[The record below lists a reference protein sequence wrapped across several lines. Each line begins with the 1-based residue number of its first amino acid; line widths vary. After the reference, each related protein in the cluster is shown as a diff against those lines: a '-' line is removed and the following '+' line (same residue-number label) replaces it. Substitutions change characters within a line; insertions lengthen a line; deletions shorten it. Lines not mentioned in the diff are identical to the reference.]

1 MVACRRCYLAPP
13 LAWQRR
19 DARLQMANP
28 PKSKFLQLF
37 ERDKGRCVYCGMD
50 LTADYDRF
58 MMATED
64 HLVPVS
70 KGGIGRELENL
81 ILSCMV
87 CNRLKA
93 NFIPDSID
101 AAKERRKY
109 IAAIRQYIYRRRSE
123 KLREFM
129 QVTHP
134 DQSDYR

>member
-1 MVACRRCYLAPP
+1 MVCRA
-13 LAWQRR
+13 RR
-19 DARLQMANP
+19 AAHFHVRPQMTHP
-28 PKSKFLQLF
+28 PKSKFVQLF

-64 HLVPVS
+64 HLVPAS
-70 KGGIGRELENL
+70 KGGKGRELENL

-93 NFIPDSID
+93 NYIPESID
-101 AAKERRKY
+101 VAKDRRKY
-109 IAAIRQYIYRRRSE
+109 IAAIREYIYKRRSE

>member
-1 MVACRRCYLAPP
+1 
-13 LAWQRR
+13 
-19 DARLQMANP
+19 MAQP
-28 PKSKFLQLF
+28 IKSKFMLLF

-50 LTADYDRF
+50 LKADHDRF

-70 KGGIGRELENL
+70 KAGKGRNLANL

-93 NFIPDSID
+93 NHVPEGID
-101 AAKERRKY
+101 PSKDRRDYVAAVRE
-109 IAAIRQYIYRRRSE
+109 YIYLRRSE
-123 KLREFM
+123 KLKEFM

-134 DQSDYR
+134 DQQEYQ